1 MKYTFVLPAYKRAFL
16 KQAIDSIL
24 AQTYKDFELIIV
36 DDDSPENL
44 DEIINLYD
52 DSRVIYYKNRENIG
66 AKSLVRQWNYCIS
79 LCDSQY
85 LILASDDDVYDPR
98 YLEKMDVLVQK
109 YPDSN
114 VFRPR
119 VQHIDSDGN
128 TLWIGGYLKERSSS
142 LDYLD
147 AWVRGWIGGGI
158 PFYVFRR
165 DKLLEIG
172 GFADYP
178 LAWHSD
184 DATVLRMCENDL
196 ISTDEVLFSFRT
208 SGANI
213 SSRQNSRTDL
223 LNKVN
228 ATNQFYNEVMKYLI
242 GYKTIDEYSACLIRS
257 IKAKLPS
264 FLQYDRINGQ
274 LFNAGF
280 ADVFKGVKT
289 VMDFTFISKV
299 QLFRR
304 YFIYIL
310 RGI

>member
-52 DSRVIYYKNRENIG
+52 DSRVRYYKNRENIG

-85 LILASDDDVYDPR
+85 LVLASDDDIYDVD
-98 YLEKMDVLVQK
+98 YLKEMDTLVNK
-109 YPDSN
+109 YPNAN

-119 VQHIDSDGN
+119 LKHIDENNN
-128 TLWIGGYLKERSSS
+128 TLWIEGYLKEYCSG
-142 LDYLD
+142 LEFLD
-147 AWVRGWIGGGI
+147 AWTSGWIGGGI
-158 PFYVFRR
+158 PFYLFKRQA
-165 DKLLEIG
+165 LLDVG
-172 GFADYP
+172 GFANYP

-184 DATVLRMCENDL
+184 DATVLRLSENAV
-196 ISTDEVLFSFRT
+196 ISTDELLFSFRT
-208 SGANI
+208 SGSNI
-213 SSRQNSRTDL
+213 SARPNSQTDL
-223 LNKVN
+223 LNKLN
-228 ATNQFYNEVMKYLI
+228 ATNQFYREVNRYLI
-242 GYKTIDEYSACLIRS
+242 SCDSKDEYSTCLIES
-257 IKAKLPS
+257 IRAKLPS

-280 ADVFKGVKT
+280 GDVFAGVKKALK
-289 VMDFTFISKV
+289 FPFISKR
-299 QLFRR
+299 QMIKR
-304 YFIYIL
+304 YLRYIIL
-310 RGI
+310 GK